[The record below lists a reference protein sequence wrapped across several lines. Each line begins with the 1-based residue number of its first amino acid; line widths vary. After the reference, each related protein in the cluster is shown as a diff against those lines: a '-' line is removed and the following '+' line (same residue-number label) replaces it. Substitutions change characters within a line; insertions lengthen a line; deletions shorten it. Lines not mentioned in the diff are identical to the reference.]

1 MMLKIWIEPN
11 KIENSKKIY
20 FFPGLFK
27 DYPLENEEHL
37 PNRKC
42 QNIREDM

>member
-1 MMLKIWIEPN
+1 MKLKTQKN
-11 KIENSKKIY
+11 VTFSLD
-20 FFPGLFK
+20 FFK

-37 PNRKC
+37 PNYKC